1 MQEIFSIRNIV
12 IYFFVINIVTI
23 LAMYIDKCKAKK
35 SKRRIAEKTLFTLA
49 FIGGSIGG
57 IIGMYT
63 FRHKTQKPAFVVGF
77 PMILILQ
84 VLIIIVIVL

>member
-1 MQEIFSIRNIV
+1 MQEIFSVKNII
-12 IYFFVINIVTI
+12 IYLLIINLVTI
-23 LAMYIDKCKAKK
+23 FAMYIDKCKAKK

-77 PMILILQ
+77 PMIIILQ
-84 VLIIIVIVL
+84 VLAIILIFI